1 MLPKLRN
8 AFVVRVVLQIKTL
21 YMKTI
26 YFNMSDSDINIPYS
40 AGQIGAEG
48 TPLVPG
54 VSWSEDFLQ
63 FPANTGKLVGT
74 SHQLLLNGY
83 LRL

>member
-21 YMKTI
+21 YMKTTSNI
-26 YFNMSDSDINIPYS
+26 SDSDINIPYS
-40 AGQIGAEG
+40 AGQVGAEG

-54 VSWSEDFLQ
+54 VS
-63 FPANTGKLVGT
+63 
-74 SHQLLLNGY
+74 
-83 LRL
+83 